1 MGAETSGKDGG
12 VTLQEETVQVQGRV
26 LGLHRAGRGPGR
38 LLYLHDAGA
47 DTLASPAFDELST
60 DHAVVLLD
68 LPGYGRSA
76 PPEGLTGPAAMAEVL
91 AGLLDTLGWEHGVVA
106 GTSLGAWFALELA
119 LAAPERVEGLV
130 LSGAAG
136 LHTPEDY
143 LFALFAGGRAAAGT
157 QELIKDALTRRLP
170 EADQDVSGLEPR
182 VAAAVVG
189 PFVQNLA
196 AAAAM
201 SWHPYTVNPRLLGRL
216 PEVSCPT
223 VVLWGE
229 HDALIPLRHGRL
241 LAAGIPGAD
250 LQIVPAAGHL
260 LALEHPEVF
269 AAAVRSVRDG
279 SMLSDQPCP

>member
-1 MGAETSGKDGG
+1 MTFEHD
-12 VTLQEETVQVQGRV
+12 TVEVDGRV
-26 LGLHRAGRGPGR
+26 LGLRRAGRGPGR

-47 DTLASPAFDELST
+47 DTLTSPAFADLGA
-60 DHAVVLLD
+60 DHDVVLLD

-91 AGLLDTLGWEHGVVA
+91 AGLLEVLGWERGVVA

-119 LAAPERVEGLV
+119 LAAPEQVEGLV

-143 LFALFAGGRAAAGT
+143 LFALFAEGRAAAGT

-170 EADQDVSGLEPR
+170 EADQDVSGLPPR
-182 VAAAVVG
+182 VAAAVIG

-201 SWHPYTVNPRLLGRL
+201 SWHPYTANPRLLGRL
-216 PEVSCPT
+216 SKVSCPT

-241 LAAGIPGAD
+241 LADGIPGAD
-250 LQIVPAAGHL
+250 LRIVPAAGHL
-260 LALEHPEVF
+260 LALEHPELF
-269 AAAVRSVRDG
+269 AATVRGVKGR
-279 SMLSDQPCP
+279 SMLSGQPCP

>member
-1 MGAETSGKDGG
+1 MTFAQETL
-12 VTLQEETVQVQGRV
+12 VVAGRA
-26 LGLHRAGRGPGR
+26 LGLRRSGQGPGR

-47 DTLASPAFDELST
+47 DTLASPAFDGLST
-60 DHAVVLLD
+60 DHEVVLLD

-76 PPEGLTGPAAMAEVL
+76 PPEGLAGPAAVAEIL
-91 AGLLDTLGWEHGVVA
+91 TGLLDALGWPRGVVA

-143 LFALFAGGRAAAGT
+143 LFALFAEGRAAAGT
-157 QELIKDALTRRLP
+157 QELIADALVHRLP
-170 EADQDVSGLEPR
+170 EADQDISGLPPA
-182 VAAAVVG
+182 VAAAVIG

-216 PEVSCPT
+216 SRVSCPT
-223 VVLWGE
+223 IVLWGE

-241 LAAGIPGAD
+241 LAAGIPGAR
-250 LQIVPAAGHL
+250 LSVTPAGGHL
-260 LALEHPEVF
+260 LALEQPELF
-269 AAAVRSVRDG
+269 AAAVRGLEGG
-279 SMLSDQPCP
+279 SMLWETDAT